1 MKRMTI
7 RAVVKTR
14 VIQGKMARRTT
25 KKGVNILIPKSTEE
39 EAVWRTGMLRAIF
52 VRLSRRGKRCL
63 YSLWWQLHTIKEGID
78 LGPAV
83 RYENSV
89 RNLGDENPNTEKSE
103 HPRLNL
109 QRASGTIWPN
119 DRDEQEDGREKG

>member
-25 KKGVNILIPKSTEE
+25 KEEVNILIPKSTEE

-63 YSLWWQLHTIKEGID
+63 YSLRWQLHAIKEGIN

-83 RYENSV
+83 RHENGV
-89 RNLGDENPNTEKSE
+89 RNLGDKNPNTEKGE

-109 QRASGTIWPN
+109 QRASGAIWPK
-119 DRDEQEDGREKG
+119 DRDE